1 MTILPAID
9 IKNGKCVR
17 LLQGDFNQVTDYNLD
32 PLRQA
37 KESLE
42 HGFSYLHIVD
52 LDGAQSGSQDNLTI
66 IKQLASNPQLQLE
79 VGGGIRSIEKAN
91 SMIELGVKRIIV
103 GTALFETPS
112 FIGDLQ
118 ANFDPDQ
125 IVLGLDFK
133 DIQGQPMIFTH
144 GWQNQSSVNLI
155 EFLNTYSYFSNILAT
170 DISLDGAMEGPSLLA
185 YEGILQS
192 FPSINLIASGGISS
206 IRDIDKVNK
215 LGCKEVVVGKAIYE
229 KAFSL
234 RELANVM

>member
-37 KESLE
+37 KEFLD
-42 HGFSYLHIVD
+42 HGFSYLHVVD

-103 GTALFETPS
+103 GHS
-112 FIGDLQ
+112 FI
-118 ANFDPDQ
+118 
-125 IVLGLDFK
+125 
-133 DIQGQPMIFTH
+133 
-144 GWQNQSSVNLI
+144 
-155 EFLNTYSYFSNILAT
+155 
-170 DISLDGAMEGPSLLA
+170 
-185 YEGILQS
+185 
-192 FPSINLIASGGISS
+192 
-206 IRDIDKVNK
+206 
-215 LGCKEVVVGKAIYE
+215 
-229 KAFSL
+229 
-234 RELANVM
+234 

>member
-17 LLQGDFNQVTDYNLD
+17 LLQGDFNQLTDYNLD

-37 KESLE
+37 EDFLD
-42 HGFSYLHIVD
+42 HGFSYLHVVD

-103 GTALFETPS
+103 GTALFEIPS
-112 FIGDLQ
+112 FIDDLQ

-125 IVLGLDFK
+125 IVLGLDFQSIE
-133 DIQGQPMIFTH
+133 DQRMIFTH
-144 GWQNQSSVNLI
+144 GWQNQSSVSLM
-155 EFLNTYSYFSNILAT
+155 EFLYSYSYFTNILAT
-170 DISLDGAMEGPSLLA
+170 DISLDGAMQGPSLEA
-185 YEGILQS
+185 YQNIIEA

-206 IRDIDKVNK
+206 MQDIEAVSA

-229 KAFSL
+229 QAISL
-234 RELANVM
+234 EELSNAM